1 MIDVTKDLPR
11 SGDGL
16 PMEWIDAPF
25 GPFFPG
31 LPSGLLLTLTLDGD
45 TVAGSDARSL
55 SENMTILH
63 HSPMDTTHFIER
75 LTGMD
80 PLAPVSYRLLACQA
94 LENAADIDVPVET
107 AHARAGALER
117 ERVTS
122 HLGWLALFGQQTGFD
137 WLMQHAISLQL
148 KCRHA
153 SLEQVTAIKPSIQ
166 ALIKRLQHTLLLKSR
181 TAGIGLLMPD
191 AKLCGPVARAAGMHD
206 DARSADKTF
215 TALGFTAASRKD
227 GDAFARLHLRLDEIT
242 HSLRLIE
249 AAGTIAPPVITATIG
264 DASGTGE
271 SVVETPRGPAR
282 LQLTLEKGQVTA
294 AQLETPSTSHLDLVK
309 PLIEQQELGDALVAV
324 GSLDLSPW
332 EVRQ

>member
-1 MIDVTKDLPR
+1 SDV
-11 SGDGL
+11 
-16 PMEWIDAPF
+16 
-25 GPFFPG
+25 
-31 LPSGLLLTLTLDGD
+31 
-45 TVAGSDARSL
+45 RSL
-55 SENMTILH
+55 AENMTILH
-63 HSPMDTTHFIER
+63 HSPMDSTHFIER

-94 LENAADIDVPVET
+94 LENAADIDVPAET
-107 AHARAGALER
+107 ARGRVGALER
-117 ERVTS
+117 ERIAS

-242 HSLRLIE
+242 HSLMLIE
-249 AAGTIAPPVITATIG
+249 AAGTIAPPVIAATIG

-294 AQLETPSTSHLDLVK
+294 AQLETPSTSHLGLIE